1 MIVNDLFYQRQL
13 AEMTRDPLNIEPR
26 VHVAIALASQGD
38 SRGAR
43 ALVVCAERCL
53 ALGESLSALWAT
65 LALKRFAP
73 LSESHGELLEQ
84 IAQAQAHFEQHDQL
98 KVNAQ
103 ARDERTPHSGEVGG
117 ELEEVSDLISSLTGA
132 ELINQAHA
140 MALDWSVFDD
150 VESTPKVIPL
160 LSSLETGILCQLL
173 NVLEVKD
180 LTPGDLIVEEGEEG
194 DGVYWL
200 CAGHVEVT
208 RRNQDKETVTLA
220 QLTPG
225 VIIGEMGLV
234 TKSPRVATV
243 TALSMSQVIMLPV
256 KAYPLLEACS
266 ETVQQ
271 TLSYLV
277 GRRMLEN
284 LTKFSPVFKAL
295 PSEAH
300 PELLS
305 QFKAKVVP
313 AGEILLRQGKSG
325 RGLYLI
331 LDGLVQVTQL
341 GSIQSKWLREGDVF
355 GEISLVYESPVSA
368 TCTAAR
374 RSLLYVLEPERF
386 QALVLRYPEVK
397 ETLAEL
403 SLFRNLDEL
412 YMMT

>member
-1 MIVNDLFYQRQL
+1 
-13 AEMTRDPLNIEPR
+13 
-26 VHVAIALASQGD
+26 
-38 SRGAR
+38 
-43 ALVVCAERCL
+43 
-53 ALGESLSALWAT
+53 
-65 LALKRFAP
+65 
-73 LSESHGELLEQ
+73 
-84 IAQAQAHFEQHDQL
+84 
-98 KVNAQ
+98 
-103 ARDERTPHSGEVGG
+103 
-117 ELEEVSDLISSLTGA
+117 
-132 ELINQAHA
+132 
-140 MALDWSVFDD
+140 
-150 VESTPKVIPL
+150 
-160 LSSLETGILCQLL
+160 
-173 NVLEVKD
+173 
-180 LTPGDLIVEEGEEG
+180 
-194 DGVYWL
+194 
-200 CAGHVEVT
+200 
-208 RRNQDKETVTLA
+208 
-220 QLTPG
+220 